1 MTMTT
6 QTALQ
11 TTIETT
17 TNILTTNYSPLIKN
31 TMKKVFFYVAAAMTM
46 LAGCQKAELNQTQT
60 PVDDTTPVAM
70 QLGAASPS
78 FTLTKASID
87 EWNQTPVFV
96 YGLQNGKE
104 GITPVF
110 ENYSTVVPGE
120 GNAVLEIYQ
129 DAEKQAPYFYSEGFT
144 YDFYGYHVG
153 QATIEG
159 ETAVVDG
166 EVSFEVT
173 FDGSNDVMY
182 AYANKAEDIKKD
194 PTRNVREA
202 DAYSAWAARRNV
214 QPTLVFEHA
223 LTQFVFKVRGM
234 NEKSKNVTI
243 KSIKVQSVDNGTL
256 TVVGQ
261 ELGFVPADVDATT
274 LVLKNADDTE
284 FAAATVV
291 PNETFTAGGA
301 GASLMVAPGM
311 ESLHVA
317 VEMWNNQF
325 DIDLDDYIFDAAA
338 SAVRKTNSAESA
350 GLTAFE
356 AGTAYNIYINVYGP
370 EEIEI
375 TAELTKWKEGGDY
388 TYDPDATRPDGS
400 ASTFVNANLTGSTAT
415 TLAYS
420 IQASEDIA
428 ALQAA
433 LKNKST
439 GVQTAWKDVVLT
451 KGVVKGTVSF
461 EGLTEGEQYEL
472 LVQTKTD
479 LADEFEEYKDVDG
492 KKLDVTAAPSTTT
505 VSTSGLVTSEEDFEE
520 GGICFGKLTYYEE
533 STPQTLPWLAVR
545 LAAAVKHMHVVVEH
559 GTFYKELDFEATGEG
574 ASLLTLNAE
583 ELGTEL
589 TPGNWTVTVNG
600 AKSVIN
606 VPEPYV
612 FKVLSS
618 GMITDQASFDEWTV
632 GTSLEDK
639 WDAGTQSTLPWLA
652 VKFTPTKVLTVN
664 AYCAGYSK
672 TIEFKKDVEFSLL
685 TLNAEELGKEIL
697 PGQTWNLEVNG
708 VAVNIVVPLDVKRA
722 FLVNNVTTYKSL
734 PAEYIQQYGN
744 WGTPGLAESL
754 PWLAV
759 ELNTAIQVA
768 NWKVAFNGKVVA
780 ADTWKKADGS
790 DITLVTFS
798 EDEIGTEIVAGTW
811 TVTLNGTAVDI
822 VVE

>member
-1 MTMTT
+1 
-6 QTALQ
+6 
-11 TTIETT
+11 
-17 TNILTTNYSPLIKN
+17 
-31 TMKKVFFYVAAAMTM
+31 MKKVFLCIAAAATM
-46 LAGCQKAELNQTQT
+46 LAGCKKAEMNIQPQN

-70 QLGAASPS
+70 QLGASSPS
-78 FTLTKASID
+78 FTLTKAAVT
-87 EWNQTPVFV
+87 EWQQTPVFV
-96 YGLQNGKE
+96 YGLQNGE
-104 GITPVF
+104 DEVTPVF
-110 ENYSTVVPGE
+110 ENYSTVVPSNT
-120 GNAVLEIYQ
+120 NAVLEIYQ

-159 ETAVVDG
+159 ETAVDDNG
-166 EVSFEVT
+166 EVSFEVK

-194 PTRNVREA
+194 PTRNVRES
-202 DAYSAWAARRNV
+202 DAYSAWAARRSV
-214 QPTLVFEHA
+214 HPTLVFEHA
-223 LTQFVFKVRGM
+223 LTQFVFKVTGM

-256 TVVGQ
+256 TVVGE
-261 ELGFVPADVDATT
+261 ELGFVPAEEETTT

-291 PNETFTAGGA
+291 PNVTFTAGGT

-311 ESLHVA
+311 ESLHVE

-338 SAVRKTNSAESA
+338 SAVRKTDSAESA
-350 GLTAFE
+350 GLTAFA

-375 TAELTKWKEGGDY
+375 TAELTKWKNGGDY
-388 TYDPDATRPDGS
+388 TYDPDATRPDGK
-400 ASTFVNANLTGSTAT
+400 ASTFVNAALTESTAT
-415 TLAYS
+415 SLAYS
-420 IQASEDIA
+420 IQASDDIA

-439 GVQTAWKDVVLT
+439 SIQTEWKDVVLT
-451 KGVVKGTVSF
+451 KGVAFGTVKF

-479 LADEFEEYKDVDG
+479 LADEFKEYKDVDG

-505 VSTSGLVTSEEDFEE
+505 VSAYGLVTSAADFAE
-520 GGICFGKLTYYEE
+520 GGICYGKLTYYEE
-533 STPQTLPWLAVR
+533 STPHTLPWLAVR
-545 LAAAVKHMHVVVEH
+545 LDAAVKHMHVVVEH
-559 GTFYKELDFEATGEG
+559 GTFYKELDFEAPNG

-589 TPGNWTVTVNG
+589 TPGDWAVTVNG
-600 AKSVIN
+600 VESVIN

-618 GMITDQASFDEWTV
+618 GMITDEASFNAFTA
-632 GTSLEDK
+632 GTSLEGK
-639 WDAGTQSTLPWLA
+639 WNVDGSDTQATLPWLA
-652 VKFTPTKVLTVN
+652 VTFTPTKTLTVN

-672 TIEFKKDVEFSLL
+672 TIKFEKDAEFTLL
-685 TLNAEELGKEIL
+685 TLDAEELGTEIL

-734 PAEYIQQYGN
+734 PGEYIQQYGN

-759 ELNTAIQVA
+759 ELNTPIKVA
-768 NWKVAFNGKVVA
+768 NWKVAFNGKAVKSGS
-780 ADTWKKADGS
+780 WKKADGS

-798 EDEIGTEIVAGTW
+798 KDELGTEIVAGTW
-811 TVTLNGTAVDI
+811 TVTLNGTSVDI